1 MERFKID
8 HREVVQ
14 DIKSNI
20 QVKYLAKRQQKGV
33 DKWKTKIWFNLVA
46 PEMFGRSAAGETP
59 ATSQKQLMGRRI
71 EMTLGDLMGD
81 PSKHHMKM
89 VFEVDGVSGD
99 TASTKFIAHAI
110 TKDYMRSL
118 IKRRTSKVDTNA
130 IVETKDGYRLR
141 AKASAYTLKRA
152 RRRQIKSIRAIMY
165 AEVVHRAKTLTLN
178 EFIREAVLGK
188 LASDIYRKG
197 KQIYPLRRVEI
208 YKTRVLAEPPKS
220 EVEQEETVVEVE
232 ETPVVE
238 TEIPVESVDVET
250 PVT

>member
-8 HREVVQ
+8 HCELVQ
-14 DIKSNI
+14 DIKPNL

-33 DKWKTKIWFNLVA
+33 DKWKTKIWFNIVA
-46 PEMFGRSAAGETP
+46 PEMFGRAAAGETP
-59 ATSQKQLMGRRI
+59 ANSQKQLIGRRI

-89 VFEVDGVSGD
+89 IFEVNGVSGD
-99 TASTKFIAHAI
+99 TATTKFIAHTI

-118 IKRRTSKVDTNA
+118 VKRKTSKVDANA
-130 IVETKDGYRLR
+130 VVETKDGYRLR
-141 AKASAYTLKRA
+141 VKASAYTLKRA
-152 RRRQIKSIRAIMY
+152 RRRQIKAIRAIMHE
-165 AEVVHRAKTLTLN
+165 EVVHRAKSLTLN

-197 KQIYPLRRVEI
+197 KQVYPLRRVEI
-208 YKTRVLAEPPKS
+208 YKTQVLAEPPKS
-220 EVEQEETVVEVE
+220 EVEEEEAVVEVE
-232 ETPVVE
+232 KPAVVE

-250 PVT
+250 SAT

>member
-1 MERFKID
+1 M
-8 HREVVQ
+8 
-14 DIKSNI
+14 
-20 QVKYLAKRQQKGV
+20 KYLAKRQQRGA
-33 DKWKTKIWFNLVA
+33 DKWKTKQWFNIVA

-59 ATSQKQLMGRRI
+59 AASENQLLGRRV

-89 VFEVDGVSGD
+89 IFEVDNVSGD
-99 TASTKFIAHAI
+99 TASTKFIAHTI

-118 IKRRTSKVDTNA
+118 IKRRTSKVDANV

-141 AKASAYTLKRA
+141 VKASAYTLKRA
-152 RRRQIKSIRAIMY
+152 RRRQIKTMRAIIC
-165 AEVVHRAKTLTLN
+165 EEIIKRATFLTLN

-208 YKTRVLAEPPKS
+208 YKTKVIFEPR
-220 EVEQEETVVEVE
+220 QIEVE
-232 ETPVVE
+232 EKETLPEVE
-238 TEIPVESVDVET
+238 LEKTVTEGTITEGDGTITEHVDVET
-250 PVT
+250 TAA